1 MSLNLAVP
9 NTVFD
14 LVNGG
19 YQVVVPTDA
28 VIGTPVA
35 YGEMVLEHTLSYVAT
50 LTDVETLAGAWSA
63 S

>member
-1 MSLNLAVP
+1 
-9 NTVFD
+9 VFD

-19 YQVVVPTDA
+19 FQVVVPTDA